1 MVKAEAGLSPSTRH
15 FRASVQ
21 LGPHRERSPC
31 LSPVGPCDPEEAG
44 LPARA
49 SQCAFGKAPSVGPTA
64 PLPALAP
71 GDPSPHA
78 LCATEAAAARPV
90 PGLTVMDGPGAL
102 GYWPWVVSPGPSG
115 RRSRMRPRGWRREF
129 RRAAGQVGSLRHLAF
144 LWSLCKW
151 PQASDLTGGPSC
163 WTTSLCRAG
172 AEGAGAALQEMGW
185 FRAVSVPKVQFK
197 F

>member
-1 MVKAEAGLSPSTRH
+1 MAPEEFWPLAGASETGCQLVTMVKAEAGLSPSTRH

-78 LCATEAAAARPV
+78 LCVTEAAAARPV
-90 PGLTVMDGPGAL
+90 SGPDSDGWAGGSGLLAVGGEPESLWPQEQDAAPGLEKGVPE
-102 GYWPWVVSPGPSG
+102 SS
-115 RRSRMRPRGWRREF
+115 
-129 RRAAGQVGSLRHLAF
+129 
-144 LWSLCKW
+144 
-151 PQASDLTGGPSC
+151 
-163 WTTSLCRAG
+163 RAG
-172 AEGAGAALQEMGW
+172 GFSEASG
-185 FRAVSVPKVQFK
+185 VSVVFLQVAPSL
-197 F
+197 